1 MKRVNEEN
9 VTEMMTKVSTIYML
23 VKNDDKKGEIKD
35 IKAYVYKAMDN
46 FLKETE
52 MDSYVE
58 IKD

>member
-1 MKRVNEEN
+1 
-9 VTEMMTKVSTIYML
+9 MTNKVSSIYMQE
-23 VKNDDKKGEIKD
+23 KNDKKSEIKD

-52 MDSYVE
+52 MDSYEE